1 MNNPNPILGDYI
13 SNSQLEIIEDKL
25 SSIFFTAEEFAF
37 SALKQYTSITVS
49 GANTLSCFFRVISD
63 KQRSSTTK
71 NFECNRT
78 CGAGSISV
86 KSYLKER
93 GIYKRFVFLLE
104 DCGKPMMPITLPFMK
119 TLDKSQKLYFL
130 RFHGNHSF
138 QSKNPCLIQNMKPKT
153 THSLVDN
160 KLISEFT
167 SNQNQ
172 LQNFCLKW

>member
-1 MNNPNPILGDYI
+1 MNYTNPIFGDYI
-13 SNSQLEIIEDKL
+13 SNNSLEIIENKL
-25 SSIFFTAEEFAF
+25 SSILFTAEEFAF

-49 GANTLSCFFRVISD
+49 GANTLSCFFRVISG

-71 NFECNRT
+71 NFKCNRT

-104 DCGKPMMPITLPFMK
+104 DYGKPMMPITLPFMK

-138 QSKNPCLIQNMKPKT
+138 ESKNPCLIIYMKPKI
-153 THSLVDN
+153 THSVVDN
-160 KLISEFT
+160 KLISDFT
-167 SNQNQ
+167 QNQNQ
-172 LQNFCLKW
+172 LQNFCIIW

>member
-1 MNNPNPILGDYI
+1 MNNLNLILGDYI
-13 SNSQLEIIEDKL
+13 SNSQVKNIEDKL
-25 SSIFFTAEEFAF
+25 SSILFTSEEFAF
-37 SALKQYTSITVS
+37 SALKQYTSIIVS
-49 GANTLSCFFRVISD
+49 GANTQSCFFRVISG

-104 DCGKPMMPITLPFMK
+104 DCGKPMMPITLAFMK
-119 TLDKSQKLYFL
+119 TLEKSQKLYFL

-138 QSKNPCLIQNMKPKT
+138 ESKNPCLILNMKPKT

-160 KLISEFT
+160 KLIFDFT
-167 SNQNQ
+167 KNQNQ
-172 LQNFCLKW
+172 LQNFCIIW